1 MEQRKEGDL
10 KCSVSFI
17 VSTNQ
22 SKENLVKKNVK
33 SEKEENHNENLKL
46 DVQSMKEIKE
56 SSKEIMEKMDVPK
69 SFSKDTVERNDK
81 KSDSKIKSSD
91 SLRNENSVN
100 SERGTLTKNNDLQSY
115 AAMIAQAILKIDS
128 SKSTFAGIYEYIE
141 KYFPSFKKC
150 GNERRNC
157 LCHTLFSNDCFIKLH
172 RPENRHY
179 CNWAPHPSYY
189 ETFKT
194 KGVKKTFSWL
204 IMG

>member
-1 MEQRKEGDL
+1 M
-10 KCSVSFI
+10 
-17 VSTNQ
+17 STNQ

-100 SERGTLTKNNDLQSY
+100 SEGEL
-115 AAMIAQAILKIDS
+115 
-128 SKSTFAGIYEYIE
+128 
-141 KYFPSFKKC
+141 
-150 GNERRNC
+150 
-157 LCHTLFSNDCFIKLH
+157 
-172 RPENRHY
+172 
-179 CNWAPHPSYY
+179 
-189 ETFKT
+189 
-194 KGVKKTFSWL
+194 
-204 IMG
+204 

>member
-1 MEQRKEGDL
+1 M
-10 KCSVSFI
+10 
-17 VSTNQ
+17 STNQ
-22 SKENLVKKNVK
+22 SKENLVKKNIK

-128 SKSTFAGIYEYIE
+128 SKSTFAGVYEYIE
-141 KYFPSFKKC
+141 KYFPSFKKR